1 MYENL
6 SECYVNSEVI
16 GKRIGHLLDLM
27 KIDNLWLASK
37 LGITR
42 QSIYKWRNGEA
53 LPDMQN
59 LVYLSEILNVSID
72 YIIKGKV
79 MSVNDRCAAY
89 FCDETENSLRD
100 VGVDYV
106 VYGEDDG
113 KNLVEVKY
121 RLPDVRYPIETRKN
135 TRAMCNARFFKYTL
149 LLSANS
155 PA

>member
-16 GKRIGHLLDLM
+16 GKRIGCLLDLM
-27 KIDNLWLASK
+27 KIDNLWLANT

-72 YIIKGKV
+72 YIIKGRV

-89 FCDETENSLRD
+89 FCSETENSLGD
-100 VGVDYV
+100 VGADYV
-106 VYGEDDG
+106 VYSEDNDV
-113 KNLVEVKY
+113 NLVEVKH
-121 RLPDVRYPIETRKN
+121 RLPNVNYPIEMRQN
-135 TRAMCNARFFKYTL
+135 CNARLCKYTL
-149 LLSANS
+149 MLSGKM